1 MYQIIMKDGGLT
13 GEYSEKKSPSL
24 VAKAIMRV
32 LFQKTGIKNKE
43 IRFKNTRNGNEYTYK
58 ARILELERPRN
69 ISIGSKVFKKKY
81 EIFVERI

>member
-32 LFQKTGIKNKE
+32 LYQKTGIKNKE
-43 IRFKNTRNGNEYTYK
+43 IRFKNLKNGKEYTYK
-58 ARILELERPRN
+58 ARIIELERPTN
-69 ISIGSKVFKKKY
+69 INIGNKKFLKKY
-81 EIFVERI
+81 SIFVERI